1 MSNLEKKWKGLLHKV
16 GYLKVELEDRKEKL
30 SKFESE
36 MGDKLYEKAPDLS
49 PVPPP
54 TPTQEPEGSQ
64 ENEEKKEEQEIN
76 GDNEEQIKD
85 EGDAAGAE
93 VEQPEALTVEAF
105 KKLWKQIALKTH
117 PDRNGG
123 DPELT
128 EAYKTALEAW
138 NKGEI
143 ETLIDVAVD
152 LNIKIQDPSPEMME
166 ALEKRA
172 SQMEE
177 EIRKH
182 ESNVLWAWGHAAE
195 DKQSLIVDE
204 LLRYKRKKYRP

>member
-1 MSNLEKKWKGLLHKV
+1 MNNLEKKWKGLLHKV

-36 MGDKLYEKAPDLS
+36 MGGKLYEKAPDLS
-49 PVPPP
+49 PIPAP
-54 TPTQEPEGSQ
+54 THESDDSQ
-64 ENEEKKEEQEIN
+64 KNDEKKEEQEID

-85 EGDAAGAE
+85 EEDTTEADI
-93 VEQPEALTVEAF
+93 VQPEVLTVEVF

-117 PDRNGG
+117 PDKNGG

-143 ETLIDVAVD
+143 ETLIDVAAE
-152 LNIKIQDPSPEMME
+152 LNIKIQDPSPEMMD

-172 SQMEE
+172 FQMEE
-177 EIRKH
+177 EIKKH
-182 ESNVLWAWGHAAE
+182 ESNMLWAWGHAAE

-204 LLRYKRKKYRP
+204 LLRYKRKKHRA